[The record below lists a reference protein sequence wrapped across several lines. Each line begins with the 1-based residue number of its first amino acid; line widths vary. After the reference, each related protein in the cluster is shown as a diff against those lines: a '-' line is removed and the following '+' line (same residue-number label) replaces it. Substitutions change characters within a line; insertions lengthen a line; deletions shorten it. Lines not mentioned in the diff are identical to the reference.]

1 MKIKKFETSKDDFR
15 AMLEEL
21 NYPAFAFG
29 ERFAQLKNI
38 KTLFY
43 KAVTVEED
51 SVKVKDVSYLNA
63 IHAIYQHKD
72 PMLEDEELEDED

>member
-1 MKIKKFETSKDDFR
+1 MKIKKLETSREDFKE
-15 AMLEEL
+15 LLDEL
-21 NYPAFAFG
+21 NYPAFEFG
-29 ERFAQLKNI
+29 RRFDQLQFI

-43 KAVTVEED
+43 KAVIVEED

-72 PMLEDEELEDED
+72 PLLDDEE